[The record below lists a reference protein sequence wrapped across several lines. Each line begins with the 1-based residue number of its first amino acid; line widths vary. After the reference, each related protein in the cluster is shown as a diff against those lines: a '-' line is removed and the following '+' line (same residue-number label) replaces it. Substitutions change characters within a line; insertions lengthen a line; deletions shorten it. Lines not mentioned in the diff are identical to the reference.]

1 MKVCI
6 LGDGLVSLILA
17 KVLALKAL
25 SVDIFY
31 SDKLKKY
38 SDTRTIGITKSNI
51 DYLNTNIV
59 NIKKIMWEIKRI
71 KIYTENFKKSEILNF
86 SNSNKPIFS
95 IVKNKD
101 LYNSLK
107 KILSNDRNVKFIKNK
122 DLNKIIKK
130 NYNLIINCDLKNQI
144 TKKFFSKKI
153 KKNYNSFAYTT
164 IINHKKIIN
173 NDVASQIFTNK
184 GPIAFLPISNSKTS
198 IVYSLKTERN
208 NRDNDIKN
216 LIYKFNTKYEITKI
230 GTISKFGLSSSN
242 LRNYYKSNILAFGD
256 LLHKVH
262 PLAGQGFNMSLRDII
277 CISKLIDKRLDLGL
291 TIDSSV
297 CYDFEK
303 EIKDKNLIFSTGIDL
318 IYEFFNFESK
328 TNTALMSKS
337 VQLLGKNKS
346 INRFLTKM
354 ADTGFVI

>member
-25 SVDIFY
+25 SVDVFY

-38 SDTRTIGITKSNI
+38 NESRTIGITKSNI

-328 TNTALMSKS
+328 TKNKLISRS
-337 VQLLGKNKS
+337 LNILGKNKN
-346 INRFLTKM
+346 INSFFKKF
-354 ADTGFVI
+354 ADSGLRI